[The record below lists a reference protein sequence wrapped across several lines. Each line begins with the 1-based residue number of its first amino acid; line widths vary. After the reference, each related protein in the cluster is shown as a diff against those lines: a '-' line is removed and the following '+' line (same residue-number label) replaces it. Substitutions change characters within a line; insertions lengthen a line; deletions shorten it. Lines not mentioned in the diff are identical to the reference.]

1 MVFIKH
7 NSLKSDIFLIP
18 YLFHA
23 FQDLCFP
30 GSRFFRV
37 QVFQSPG
44 FSGSRF
50 FKVRLHDQ
58 GPGFRSSPVFMPVLQ
73 QVFSCEFCKTFQNNY
88 FVKQLLLCTI
98 FFFFN
103 SANTYDVIRFYQS
116 LQYKRY
122 DRTLLK
128 RHYLRMFFSYFE
140 MFFCMKYI
148 VKRFFFVII

>member
-1 MVFIKH
+1 M
-7 NSLKSDIFLIP
+7 L
-18 YLFHA
+18 
-23 FQDLCFP
+23 
-30 GSRFFRV
+30 SRFFRV

-50 FKVRLHDQ
+50 FKVRLHNQ
-58 GPGFRSSPVFMPVLQ
+58 GPGFRSSPVFMPVTLLKSDSNRC
-73 QVFSCEFCKTFQNNY
+73 FHAN

-103 SANTYDVIRFYQS
+103 SANTYDAIRFYQS

-122 DRTLLK
+122 DGTLLK